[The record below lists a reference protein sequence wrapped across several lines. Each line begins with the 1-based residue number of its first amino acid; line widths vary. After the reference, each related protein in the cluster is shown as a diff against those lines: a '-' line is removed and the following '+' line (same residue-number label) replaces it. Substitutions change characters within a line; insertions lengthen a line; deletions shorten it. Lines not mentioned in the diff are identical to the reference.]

1 MPFVHLEREL
11 WDLRDAAGREI
22 TPDAPER
29 RGWPARPSA
38 GADASVATRTNGIS
52 AATSVS
58 TWGSNNLGQLGDGTR
73 TGHSAPERVARV
85 PVYIAGVSAGDV
97 HGGVSSGA

>member
-29 RGWPARPSA
+29 RGWPARPFVNEA
-38 GADASVATRTNGIS
+38 RCDP
-52 AATSVS
+52 
-58 TWGSNNLGQLGDGTR
+58 L
-73 TGHSAPERVARV
+73 ARV
-85 PVYIAGVSAGDV
+85 IGGLALEKVGRLRCQLFPRLAAGVLIR
-97 HGGVSSGA
+97 